1 MKYLRTH
8 GHESRQTGFIES
20 YVFKID
26 ALKGG
31 KYEFIR
37 CRNKQN
43 FKRDLTKL
51 IFSLTGMQVS

>member
-8 GHESRQTGFIES
+8 GHESRQTGFT
-20 YVFKID
+20 VFKID

-43 FKRDLTKL
+43 FKRDLTKF